1 MSNSTPPPPGQDPY
15 RQDPQGQGQFGRG
28 QFGQQPSGQPPYPG
42 QQQYGA
48 PAPQPKKSRTGLVIG
63 IVAIV
68 LVLVGGGIAFALLAG
83 GDDDTNSSNDSAATD
98 EPTTLSG
105 EKLSGEGYTYELA
118 EDWQD
123 ATDEAKGQDAP
134 GTIDTVSIWG
144 EKLDGSQANLIV
156 EASSGVGDADLESL
170 RPTWESNM
178 SGASG
183 STPMEHDGTTI
194 DGEEAIGA
202 KFERDNTAGTAIVQ
216 IAYLTVHD
224 GTAYSVI
231 LSTQQDKADDAM
243 QAYDDLLGSWTWES

>member
-1 MSNSTPPPPGQDPY
+1 MSNTTPPPPGQDPY
-15 RQDPQGQGQFGRG
+15 SQDPQARPGPVRAAARRPAAVPRAAAVRRPRTAAEEVPHRPGHRHRGHRPRAGRRRHRVRPARRWRRRHQQQQQQGQRR
-28 QFGQQPSGQPPYPG
+28 P
-42 QQQYGA
+42 
-48 PAPQPKKSRTGLVIG
+48 RT
-63 IVAIV
+63 
-68 LVLVGGGIAFALLAG
+68 
-83 GDDDTNSSNDSAATD
+83 SS
-98 EPTTLSG
+98 TLSG
-105 EKLSGEGYTYELA
+105 EKLSGQGYTYELA

-144 EKLDGSQANLIV
+144 EKLDGSQANVIV

-183 STPMEHDGTTI
+183 STPMDYDGTTI